1 MATMTIKSTYALDP
15 VTVNA
20 IADLAKRLGV
30 SKSEA
35 LRRAVRLA
43 AGRDAGAL
51 EALDALQGSAS
62 LSTTAADTW
71 ATRNRSERRA
81 ASLRREASSR

>member
-1 MATMTIKSTYALDP
+1 MATMTIRSTYALDP
-15 VTVNA
+15 ATVNSLA
-20 IADLAKRLGV
+20 ALAKKLGV

-43 AGRDAGAL
+43 AGQDAGAL
-51 EALDALQGSAS
+51 EALVAIQGLAG
-62 LSTTAADTW
+62 LSSTAAGSW
-71 ATRNRSERRA
+71 ADRNRSERRA